1 MNQIH
6 EQMTMCVKKQN
17 AGTSRTEAQP
27 VTEAHRVDEINLS
40 EKFQSIGVGDPKRR
54 WLVDSGATCHII
66 SERWLSSYKVLYRYE
81 VGIPVLK
88 GAGDNVLPTR
98 GMVDLECKV
107 GQIKVVMRKVVIC
120 ALDINV
126 LSSYSLHEQGWE
138 TRLGT
143 LKVSGLYHK
152 KVKFPLKIS
161 DRAWWLEVQVLK
173 SHGNKSRRKNDKGPQ
188 DMDVDCIKN
197 VSADLS
203 SKACQSKDVVTK
215 VALPAGQSTSTS
227 TSETQV
233 QTRDVVTDVSE
244 IPHVSMQENVGNF
257 QNMRK
262 ECQIK
267 TFDGLGPFSYVCRMI
282 SFEPNTTENHMSE
295 ACVNFEDFEITHFES
310 CGPQFETSEMSLT
323 EKFFENRHYVCV
335 IDEVSHEHFR
345 GFPVEIDL
353 DLRTVMR
360 KIAGM
365 YQPQNM
371 RGKSSCPM
379 FQEIGKR

>member
-1 MNQIH
+1 M
-6 EQMTMCVKKQN
+6 
-17 AGTSRTEAQP
+17 
-27 VTEAHRVDEINLS
+27 
-40 EKFQSIGVGDPKRR
+40 
-54 WLVDSGATCHII
+54 VDSGATCHII

-126 LSSYSLHEQGWE
+126 LSSYSLHEQGWK

-188 DMDVDCIKN
+188 DMDVDCIKS

-233 QTRDVVTDVSE
+233 QTRDAVTDVSE

-267 TFDGLGPFSYVCRMI
+267 TFDGLGPFSYVCRMAQ
-282 SFEPNTTENHMSE
+282 SPK
-295 ACVNFEDFEITHFES
+295 
-310 CGPQFETSEMSLT
+310 PSLWPLVT
-323 EKFFENRHYVCV
+323 GIYPIPSAGSVSDDLFLSLHAFTFFFGSVLL
-335 IDEVSHEHFR
+335 
-345 GFPVEIDL
+345 G
-353 DLRTVMR
+353 
-360 KIAGM
+360 
-365 YQPQNM
+365 
-371 RGKSSCPM
+371 SSPGRSAL
-379 FQEIGKR
+379 QSAE